1 MLTSSWR
8 SKENSS
14 GKAGRFQQKNDAAPL
29 KALAFHCFSL
39 GGFHASTSICWI
51 LTAGGK
57 SKTNPS
63 SKLTDSGRKIK
74 LLYPEV
80 MSHHRLF
87 DDRFAYL
94 ASICWMLTSSR
105 RSRGNSPGLLTDFS
119 SKMILLYRKHWPFI
133 AFSIEALRTR
143 ASSLFEVDTSS
154 FGLLD

>member
-14 GKAGRFQQKNDAAPL
+14 GKAGRFQQKNDAALL
-29 KALAFHCFSL
+29 KALAFHCSSL
-39 GGFHASTSICWI
+39 GGFHASASISWI
-51 LTAGGK
+51 LTASGK
-57 SKTNPS
+57 SETNPS
-63 SKLTDSGRKIK
+63 GKLTDFSRKIK

-87 DDRFAYL
+87 NNRFAYP

-105 RSRGNSPGLLTDFS
+105 RSRGNSPGILNNFS
-119 SKMILLYRKHWPFI
+119 SKMILLYRTHWPII
-133 AFSIEALRTR
+133 ASFREALQTW

-154 FGLLD
+154 SGLFD